1 MKLILTSTL
10 LLLAANLFA
19 QKCTDC
25 QKLYDNKQYEEV
37 IQKIAGS
44 EDSIGTKDLVLLAKS
59 YQSLGMKKDAIG
71 AYSHVLLN
79 DENNLDALV
88 SVSALFIEME
98 QYDNA
103 LFAADKA
110 LLNNPNNEFANY
122 NKAVALYYKENDK
135 AFYSFIDEVI
145 SKNPKN
151 MDFLFVKAMKQL
163 ETQNYKVASES
174 FTQIEKTSKNYTN
187 LNFYLG
193 YSLYKKNQFED
204 AKTKFK
210 KAVELKEE
218 QIIDAYYYLA
228 QIYKQENKKVE
239 ACDAYTS
246 AINLGDITLT
256 KEADAYCK
264 AKKPKKIKLLDRG
277 FKPAF

>member
-1 MKLILTSTL
+1 MKIILTSALFFITL
-10 LLLAANLFA
+10 NFQA
-19 QKCTDC
+19 QKCKEC
-25 QKLYDNKQYEEV
+25 QKLYDNKQYEDV

-44 EDSIGTKDLVLLAKS
+44 EDSIGTEDLVLLAKS
-59 YQSLGMKKDAIG
+59 YQNLGMKKDAIG
-71 AYSHVLLN
+71 AYSHILLN

-103 LFAADKA
+103 LFAAEKA
-110 LLNNPNNEFANY
+110 LLKDKNNEFANY
-122 NKAVALYYKENDK
+122 NKAVVLYYKDDEK
-135 AFYSFIDEVI
+135 AFYTFVNEVI

-151 MDFLFVKAMKQL
+151 MDLLFVKAMKQL
-163 ETQNYKVASES
+163 ETQDFKTASET
-174 FTQIEKTSKNYTN
+174 FIQIEKNAKAFPN
-187 LNFYLG
+187 LNFYSA
-193 YSLYKKNQFED
+193 YAHYKLNQLEE

-210 KAVELKEE
+210 KAIDLKEE

-277 FKPAF
+277 FRPSF